1 MQMKRE
7 PITPS
12 VLFVCTGN
20 ICRSPLAEGIV
31 RAQAAARGLDLRID
45 SAGTH
50 DYHVGEPPDPRARA
64 VARARGTPIDDLRA
78 RQVSDEDFRRFDLI
92 LVADRSHLATLE
104 RRRPVDA
111 TAELALF
118 ARWCGELE
126 CDEVADPYYQDE
138 AAFVS
143 VYEQLTRLGEG
154 LLSRLALRS

>member
-1 MQMKRE
+1 MKGE
-7 PITPS
+7 STTPS

-31 RAQAAARGLDLRID
+31 RAQAAARGFDLRLD

-78 RQVSDEDFRRFDLI
+78 RQVTDEDFRRFDLI

-104 RRRPVDA
+104 RRRPPGA
-111 TAELALF
+111 TAELALL
-118 ARWCGELE
+118 ARWCGDDR
-126 CDEVADPYYQDE
+126 CDEVTDPYYHDE
-138 AAFVS
+138 AAFIA
-143 VYEQLTRLGEG
+143 VYDQLARLGDG